1 MAGSVA
7 EAYYGVPADLIRRTV
22 PFLDRDLMAIL
33 LDFERMY
40 PSKAMEDGSGERLT
54 VYEVL
59 RQCGM

>member
-1 MAGSVA
+1 MA

-22 PFLDRDLMAIL
+22 PFLDHDLMAIL
-33 LDFERMY
+33 LDFERTY
-40 PSKAMEDGSGERLT
+40 PSKAMEDGSEERLT

>member
-22 PFLDRDLMAIL
+22 PFLDHDLMVIL

-40 PSKAMEDGSGERLT
+40 PSKAREEESGESRT